1 MKKSLRGDSSTIIS
15 LAKKKRPVNGHK
27 KPTGHAQRVN
37 NYNGVTIMA
46 PVLETSIDP
55 AVLSA
60 AVRDAMHAS
69 SKSQRK

>member
-1 MKKSLRGDSSTIIS
+1 MKKSVRGDSSTVIS

-27 KPTGHAQRVN
+27 KHTGHARVN

-55 AVLSA
+55 AALSA

>member
-1 MKKSLRGDSSTIIS
+1 MKKSVRGHSSTIL

-27 KPTGHAQRVN
+27 TGAQRVN
-37 NYNGVTIMA
+37 NYDGVRIMP
-46 PVLETSIDP
+46 PVMETSIDP